1 MKAAVTTGRNDHN
14 IVEIREIDIL
24 KPGPNDILVKVMAAA
39 ANPTDCMHDI
49 FLKYQIQHNSLSLTS
64 LTSQ

>member
-14 IVEIREIDIL
+14 IVEIREIDIP

-39 ANPTDCMHDI
+39 ANPTDCMHGI

-64 LTSQ
+64 RTSQ